1 VAPPTAI
8 ALKRFKLQW
17 VFYAFENGNIDKI
30 RTICYHSTM
39 NAYFDSFPQPTYE
52 ELTLLT
58 AEEYLDSI
66 SMGES
71 SEDAARQMGIQRTDL
86 LNEINAQ
93 QALIDE
99 LVQEYNVSPDDGLA
113 YAIEEAK
120 LMLGNMLVDKGNL
133 PPA

>member
-1 VAPPTAI
+1 
-8 ALKRFKLQW
+8 
-17 VFYAFENGNIDKI
+17 
-30 RTICYHSTM
+30 M
-39 NAYFDSFPQPTYE
+39 NAYFDSFPQPTDE
-52 ELTLLT
+52 ELILLI

-71 SEDAARQMGIQRTDL
+71 SEDTARQMGIQRTDL

>member
-1 VAPPTAI
+1 
-8 ALKRFKLQW
+8 
-17 VFYAFENGNIDKI
+17 
-30 RTICYHSTM
+30 M
-39 NAYFDSFPQPTYE
+39 NAYFDSFPQPTEE
-52 ELTLLT
+52 ELILLT

-71 SEDAARQMGIQRTDL
+71 PEDTARQMGIQQTDL

-93 QALIDE
+93 QALIDD
-99 LVQEYNVSPDDGLA
+99 LVQEYYASPDDGLA

-120 LMLGNMLVDKGNL
+120 LMLGKMLVNKGNL